1 MDIITKV
8 PGLQHISEDI
18 FKLLGQNSLMNCR
31 STNSSWKNIL
41 DQSIFWL
48 NKMKLD
54 GWKAL
59 AKHLVDRQLAKNFA
73 NNLLDSKNL
82 PLLDSW
88 NFALSRGT
96 TYVPS
101 DIKPLWRALIQEL
114 EKDQQP
120 KEFVLILIKIYNNR
134 KRLLPLK
141 LVDFLMQAKRY
152 PDLVES
158 ILENENPI
166 RKENFLIKIKKKLSK
181 KDELMWYSTSIHLA
195 ALYGFTGVVEKLSKK
210 YDDPM
215 VKDADGINAIH
226 FGAMNG
232 HLNIVKHL
240 MGFTNKPLDPD
251 NRGWT
256 PIHYAA
262 VNGNLDTI
270 KFLVDF
276 TETPN
281 APNNHG
287 RTPMEISKFY
297 KNMEVQKFLENHR
310 K

>member
-1 MDIITKV
+1 MDIITKIL
-8 PGLQHISEDI
+8 GLQHISEDI

-31 STNSSWKNIL
+31 LTNSSWKNIL

-82 PLLDSW
+82 PLLGSW
-88 NFALSRGT
+88 NLALSRVT

-114 EKDQQP
+114 ENDHQP
-120 KEFVLILIKIYNNR
+120 KEFVLILIKIYYNQ

-158 ILENENPI
+158 ILENENPN

-181 KDELMWYSTSIHLA
+181 KENTTSIHLA

-215 VKDADGINAIH
+215 VKNAHGINAIH

-240 MGFTNKPLDPD
+240 MGFTNTPLAPD
-251 NRGWT
+251 KRGWT

-281 APNNHG
+281 APDNYG
-287 RTPMEISKFY
+287 RTPIEISKFY
-297 KNMEVQKFLENHR
+297 KNMEVQKFLENHC

>member
-1 MDIITKV
+1 MT
-8 PGLQHISEDI
+8 
-18 FKLLGQNSLMNCR
+18 
-31 STNSSWKNIL
+31 
-41 DQSIFWL
+41 
-48 NKMKLD
+48 
-54 GWKAL
+54 
-59 AKHLVDRQLAKNFA
+59 
-73 NNLLDSKNL
+73 
-82 PLLDSW
+82 SW
-88 NFALSRGT
+88 NSN
-96 TYVPS
+96 
-101 DIKPLWRALIQEL
+101 Q
-114 EKDQQP
+114 
-120 KEFVLILIKIYNNR
+120 
-134 KRLLPLK
+134 K
-141 LVDFLMQAKRY
+141 LAC
-152 PDLVES
+152 E
-158 ILENENPI
+158 I
-166 RKENFLIKIKKKLSK
+166 NFHLGGINA
-181 KDELMWYSTSIHLA
+181 IHLA
-195 ALYGFTGVVEKLSKK
+195 AL
-210 YDDPM
+210 
-215 VKDADGINAIH
+215 
-226 FGAMNG
+226 NG